1 MEGLNFIDLFCGVGG
16 FRQALGSLGHTC
28 VFSSDWDKDARETY
42 QANYDELPA
51 GDITKI
57 EADEV
62 PMHQVLCG
70 GFPCQPFS
78 ISGKMNGFGDARG
91 TLLYEILRI
100 ASVHRPKVLFLENV
114 KNYQS
119 HAGGRTM
126 DTTLSLL
133 KEAGYRTYFQVL
145 NASGYGVP
153 QKRERLYFVCFRKD
167 QEIIPFH
174 FPESVNENVAL
185 EDILLPEGDPLLDD
199 LFIERDDLRLREF
212 KDLTRENKPI
222 RIGTVGKGGQGERV
236 YSPKGHAITISAF
249 GGGVG
254 ARTGMYLIGDRIRR
268 LHPRECARLMG
279 FPEDFVLH
287 ERRNVCYKQ
296 FGNSVAVPVI
306 RSIFAEIQKCLEG
319 TSLQAA

>member
-1 MEGLNFIDLFCGVGG
+1 
-16 FRQALGSLGHTC
+16 
-28 VFSSDWDKDARETY
+28 VFSSDLDKDAREIY
-42 QANYDELPA
+42 QTNYGELPA

-57 EADEV
+57 EADAIPTHE
-62 PMHQVLCG
+62 VLCG

-100 ASVHRPKVLFLENV
+100 ARVHKPRVLFLENV
-114 KNYQS
+114 KNYQR

-133 KEAGYRTYFQVL
+133 EEAGYKPYYQIL

-153 QKRERLYFVCFRKD
+153 QKRERLYFVCFRED
-167 QEIIPFH
+167 QKIIPFH
-174 FPESVNENVAL
+174 FPEPVNEDVAV
-185 EDILLPEGDPLLDD
+185 EDILLPEGDPLLDE
-199 LFIERDDLRLREF
+199 LFIEREDLRLRDFE
-212 KDLTRENKPI
+212 DSSRVNKPI

-236 YSPKGHAITISAF
+236 YSPQGHAITLSAF

-296 FGNSVAVPVI
+296 FGNSVAVPVV

-319 TSLQAA
+319 TNLQAA